1 MCLQDGQNPS
11 TKQRENPHKYLL
23 YKPTFGQLT
32 TFLASGYRELPPG
45 GAMLLYLSA
54 DGSAGTAKHSDD
66 SKCFEKAYCEP
77 QNLAKQN
84 EAKLCK
90 VQRKGWSLSQLS

>member
-1 MCLQDGQNPS
+1 MQDGQNPS

-66 SKCFEKAYCEP
+66 SKYSVASPTNPALVAHAPC
-77 QNLAKQN
+77 LD
-84 EAKLCK
+84 
-90 VQRKGWSLSQLS
+90 